1 MMMGHPSRRRFLGSA
16 ATLPITMG
24 FVETAAA
31 QNSEARNARF
41 ELSAATRQLLSKFE
55 LTYPIF
61 QAPAGG
67 AASPDLII
75 AVCNAGAIGGMA
87 AWPLPPEEVSA
98 RVARVRSATSKP
110 FFVNYALA
118 AREPKSLQAAL
129 DAGAPV
135 VQFSWGMPDAT
146 LVAAV
151 RQVGAKMGIQ
161 VTSVGS
167 ARAALDLGADY
178 LVCQGTEAGG
188 HVQANSPLFE
198 TLPKVLDEANAIPV
212 LAAGG
217 IATGADIRAV
227 LSVGAAGAVLGTRFV
242 ATQES
247 FAHQIYKDA
256 LLRATKADTVLTVCF
271 DGGWSNAPHRVL
283 RNGTFNRW
291 DAAGCPPDGKR
302 PGEGDVIAM
311 MPDGG
316 KVLRYA
322 FFQPT
327 AAVTGDQLADLA
339 LYAGEGVGAVRDL
352 PTASD
357 LVARLWKECVTAA

>member
-1 MMMGHPSRRRFLGSA
+1 
-16 ATLPITMG
+16 MG
-24 FVETAAA
+24 FVEAAAA
-31 QNSEARNARF
+31 QNSEGRNGRF
-41 ELSAATRQLLSKFE
+41 ELSTATQQLLSQFG

-61 QAPAGG
+61 QAPTGA
-67 AASPDLII
+67 AASPDLVI

-87 AWPLPPEEVSA
+87 VWPLPAEEASA

-118 AREPKSLQAAL
+118 AREPKSLQVVL

-151 RQVGAKMGIQ
+151 RKAGAKMGIQ
-161 VTSVGS
+161 VTSAGS

-178 LVCQGTEAGG
+178 LVCQETQAGG
-188 HVQANSPLFE
+188 HVQANLPLFE
-198 TLPKVLDEANAIPV
+198 TLPKVLAEAKAIPV

-217 IATGADIRAV
+217 IATGADIRAM
-227 LSVGAAGAVLGTRFV
+227 LSAGAAGAVLGTRFV
-242 ATQES
+242 ATRES
-247 FAHQIYKDA
+247 FAHQVYKDA
-256 LLRATKADTVLTVCF
+256 LLHANKDDTVLTVCF

-283 RNGTFNRW
+283 RNGTFTRW
-291 DAAGCPPDGKR
+291 DAAGCPPAGKR
-302 PGEGDVIAM
+302 PGEGDVVAT

-322 FFQPT
+322 FFHPN
-327 AAVTGDQLADLA
+327 AAVTGDQLLDLA
-339 LYAGEGVGAVRDL
+339 LYAGDGVGAVRDL
-352 PTASD
+352 PAAGD